1 MPIYEY
7 RTVNPKTAC
16 TYCGNGFEIIQSID
30 EKPLLSCPRCGK
42 KIKKMISS
50 CHSAVIERAPDQIQ
64 VENRIRE
71 YEKSGMW
78 SHAAELAD
86 SHSEKTKDKNLKS
99 RALENYKKAGY
110 DAGSLDKHMESN
122 ND

>member
-7 RTVNPKTAC
+7 LAVNSDKAC
-16 TYCGNGFEIIQSID
+16 AYCGEGFEIIQPMN
-30 EKPLLSCPRCGK
+30 EKPLLSCPRCRG
-42 KIKKMISS
+42 KIKKIISS
-50 CHSAVIERAPDQIQ
+50 CHSAVIERSPDQIR
-64 VENRIRE
+64 VENRIKD

-86 SHSEKTKDKNLKS
+86 SHSEKIKDKNLKT

-110 DAGSLDKHMESN
+110 DAASLDKHMKSK